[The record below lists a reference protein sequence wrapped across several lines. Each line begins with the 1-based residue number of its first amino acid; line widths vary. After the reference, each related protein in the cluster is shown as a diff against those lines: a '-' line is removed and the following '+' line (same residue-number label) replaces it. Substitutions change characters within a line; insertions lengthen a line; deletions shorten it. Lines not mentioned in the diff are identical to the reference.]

1 MYFVKVIGFQNIK
14 YMLKRSEKVK
24 KSVFMVMPFNNE
36 VAESIYN
43 HSTRPI
49 CEEEFDLEVKR
60 ADEIFSTNPIFDD
73 IVTAIERSTIII
85 VDITDRN
92 PNVFYELGMAHTL
105 KQKNTIMI
113 TQDNFD
119 EVPFDISHFRI
130 IQYENT
136 VEGKSEYEATLR
148 NTLKT
153 VLSDLKSIF
162 KDEFELVKDIFMN
175 TSKKSNLYYIP
186 AINEVDIN
194 LKAKEPITV
203 EGHNDD
209 IGHVGSASSVMVINA
224 LKPFLAKGYC
234 KVIGENLLLTD
245 KGKGFADFLKDEGYI
260 PDKINDIILSENYIP
275 IHKRFDQMDNAND

>member
-1 MYFVKVIGFQNIK
+1 M
-14 YMLKRSEKVK
+14 K
-24 KSVFMVMPFNNE
+24 KSVFMVMPFNNKA
-36 VAESIYN
+36 AESVYN
-43 HSTRPI
+43 HSTKPI
-49 CEEEFDLEVKR
+49 CEDEFDLEVKR

-73 IVTAIERSTIII
+73 IVTAIEKSTIII

-119 EVPFDISHFRI
+119 KVPFDISHFRI

-136 VEGKSEYEATLR
+136 IKGKSEYEETLR

-153 VLSDLKSIF
+153 VLSDYKSIF

-194 LKAKEPITV
+194 LKTNEPITV

-209 IGHVGSASSVMVINA
+209 IGIAGSASSVMVINA
-224 LKPFLAKGYC
+224 LKPFLAKEYC
-234 KVIGENLLLTD
+234 EVIGENILLTD
-245 KGKGFADFLKDEGYI
+245 KGKAFADFLKDQGYV
-260 PDKINDIILSENYIP
+260 PDKINEIILSKNYIP
-275 IHKRFDQMDNAND
+275 VHERFNQMDNPND